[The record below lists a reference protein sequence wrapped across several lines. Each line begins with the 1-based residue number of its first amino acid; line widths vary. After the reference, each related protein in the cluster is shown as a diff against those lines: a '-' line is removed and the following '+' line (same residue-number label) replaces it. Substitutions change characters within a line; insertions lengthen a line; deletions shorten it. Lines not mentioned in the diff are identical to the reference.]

1 MALAI
6 APAIKP
12 KAIHARM
19 FMIFNLVNIFTDSH
33 RLTIPSLALNLSSEL
48 IIESDNKL
56 FL

>member
-1 MALAI
+1 
-6 APAIKP
+6 
-12 KAIHARM
+12 
-19 FMIFNLVNIFTDSH
+19 MIFNLVNIFTDSH